1 MICAAGM
8 PLATVLHAL
17 THLPA
22 QVSDNGTRR
31 QGDEGQ
37 GTEQHNCDVCS
48 ALDAF
53 EEALLG
59 ALPPITGAPPQPPAL
74 AWAARSSQLVAP
86 RWFEPRAPP
95 ARPPILP
102 A

>member
-22 QVSDNGTRR
+22 QVSDTGPRDPR
-31 QGDEGQ
+31 DDG
-37 GTEQHNCDVCS
+37 HSKAHSACDLCS

-53 EEALLG
+53 EEGLLSAPLWLAGTALQH
-59 ALPPITGAPPQPPAL
+59 ARFP
-74 AWAARSSQLVAP
+74 WSARSNPLVAP

-95 ARPPILP
+95 ARSALFS